1 LVSSVIAFD
10 YVCVLT
16 GLVMGGGWVGRA
28 HMWQYH
34 RYMRLRSKRFGL
46 SALVCAGLLLG
57 TTGGAAI
64 ASPTFRLA
72 IMHMVQGCHVWR
84 TNKVLGPTAKIAID
98 RGTRVVI
105 RPECPMDFDFK
116 QTAGPKLSLGNPRT
130 VRGSTRT
137 IVFKKPGIYKLTVTN
152 VQQPREVGLET
163 LGETNHLRLT
173 VVVK

>member
-1 LVSSVIAFD
+1 MRG
-10 YVCVLT
+10 LT
-16 GLVMGGGWVGRA
+16 AGCLALAYHSGVKLKTRRVGLT
-28 HMWQYH
+28 
-34 RYMRLRSKRFGL
+34 
-46 SALVCAGLLLG
+46 ALVCGGLLLG
-57 TTGGAAI
+57 TTGGAAV

-72 IMHMVQGCHVWR
+72 IMHVIQGCHVWK
-84 TNKVLGPTAKIAID
+84 TNKVIGPTAKITIE
-98 RGTRVVI
+98 RGTRVII

-137 IVFKKPGIYKLTVTN
+137 ILFTKPGVYRLAVTN

-163 LGETNHLRLT
+163 LGEPNHLRLT

>member
-1 LVSSVIAFD
+1 MGRAQGRTVAA
-10 YVCVLT
+10 
-16 GLVMGGGWVGRA
+16 GLVRSA
-28 HMWQYH
+28 HNSAKCLTYH
-34 RYMRLRSKRFGL
+34 RCVRRKSRRLGL
-46 SALVCAGLLLG
+46 SILVCGGLLLG

-72 IMHMVQGCHVWR
+72 IQHVVQGCHVWKA
-84 TNKVLGPTAKIAID
+84 NSVIGPSAKLKLD
-98 RGTRVVI
+98 RGTRLII

-137 IVFKKPGIYKLTVTN
+137 IVFKKPGTYKLLVTN
-152 VQQPREVGLET
+152 VQEPREVGLET
-163 LGETNHLRLT
+163 LGETNHLSLT